1 MHNRKLFISVLMMFL
16 LAIILVNPAYAMDKN
31 ILNEK
36 KTVMPPNE
44 KVDNIIVIG
53 HDIDIKGKVDV
64 SAIVI
69 NGNMRISKTAKINGI
84 VIVLNGNVHQEQGS
98 YVKENIL
105 ALKFTNDTLNH
116 LLVAAALLLTSWI
129 LRFVLSVI
137 FVLLTVLAGLLLK
150 NRTEQGIQMFK
161 QQTGKVLLVGIITN
175 LVLLA
180 IMLLLIITVIGIPIA
195 IILAIP
201 PILAFLIG
209 LSIISQYFGGKLF
222 PNSYTAGW
230 IKIFAGSFLLISIFN
245 FPFFGGIALLC
256 VFWFSNGLLILWL
269 INKLGRKRKK

>member
-16 LAIILVNPAYAMDKN
+16 LAIIFVNPAYAMDRN

-44 KVDNIIVIG
+44 KVDNIVVIG

-69 NGNMRISKTAKINGI
+69 NGNMRISHTARINGI
-84 VIVLNGNVHQEQGS
+84 VIVLNGNVQQEPGA

-116 LLVAAALLLTSWI
+116 LLVAAALLLTSW
-129 LRFVLSVI
+129 LLHFVLSVI
-137 FVLLTVLAGLLLK
+137 FVLLTVLTGLLLK
-150 NRTEQGIQMFK
+150 NKTEHSIQMFK
-161 QQTGKVLLVGIITN
+161 QQTGKVFLVGIITGF
-175 LVLLA
+175 VLLA
-180 IMLLLIITVIGIPIA
+180 IMLLLIITIMGIPIA

-201 PILAFLIG
+201 PILTFLIG
-209 LSIISQYFGGKLF
+209 LSIISQYIGEKLF
-222 PNSYTAGW
+222 PNSYTALW
-230 IKIFAGSFLLISIFN
+230 IKIFAGSFILISIFN

-256 VFWFSNGLLILWL
+256 VFWFSSGLLILWV